1 MVSAK
6 QTKVYQEKG
15 KTVNNALDC
24 PCLAGGLTSLTTSC
38 ILCLQSHG
46 KKSFSIVTASST
58 LPFAQKP
65 YDMPH
70 VFLLRTKMLYLK
82 PLHEFS
88 ILEKCKLFPKSFIR
102 LGFFFFSPSSVY
114 YIDDIIT
121 FSSGLQL
128 SLLFIYN
135 SFHISQQHYST
146 PQQAVFHGGFKS
158 LTTAVKIILKFQ
170 TYPFILII
178 FPHRSF

>member
-58 LPFAQKP
+58 LPLAQKP

-70 VFLLRTKMLYLK
+70 DFLLRTKMLYLK

-102 LGFFFFSPSSVY
+102 LGFFFFLLPLH
-114 YIDDIIT
+114 IILT
-121 FSSGLQL
+121 ILSHFLQGYSYLCCL
-128 SLLFIYN
+128 SIILFILASN
-135 SFHISQQHYST
+135 
-146 PQQAVFHGGFKS
+146 
-158 LTTAVKIILKFQ
+158 TTVLPNRLCFMEASKVWQLLLKLFWSSRPIL
-170 TYPFILII
+170 
-178 FPHRSF
+178 SS